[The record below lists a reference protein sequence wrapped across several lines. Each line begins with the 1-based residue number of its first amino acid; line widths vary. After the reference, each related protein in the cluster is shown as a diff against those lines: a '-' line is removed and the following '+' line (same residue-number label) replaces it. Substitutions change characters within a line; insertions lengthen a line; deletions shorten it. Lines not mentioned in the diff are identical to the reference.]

1 MTHNDEVI
9 LALKD
14 DINAKK
20 QALKAFVFKAKTNLV
35 LPLNGTKYNLN
46 VVDKF
51 GLLLL
56 TSQLINVK
64 ETIAKLEVK
73 DEIEIEGYPIEDWI
87 DDLKGKY
94 LVQKNKIELKKFA
107 DMEVRLDKLI
117 SSDLKTNLELEDIK
131 KLLGL

>member
-9 LALKD
+9 LALKE
-14 DINAKK
+14 DIKNKK
-20 QALKAFVFKAKTNLV
+20 DALKEFIFKPKTNLV

-51 GLLLL
+51 SILLL
-56 TSQLINVK
+56 TSQLMNVK
-64 ETIAKLEVK
+64 ETLAKLDIK
-73 DEIEIEGYPIEDWI
+73 DDIEIEGFLIDDWI
-87 DDLKGKY
+87 EDLKGKY
-94 LVQKNKIELKKFA
+94 ILLKNKIELKKFA
-107 DMEVRLDKLI
+107 DIEARLDKLI

>member
-9 LALKD
+9 LALKE
-14 DINAKK
+14 DIKAKK
-20 QALKAFVFKAKTNLV
+20 QALKGFVFKPKTNLV

-64 ETIAKLEVK
+64 ETLSKLDIK
-73 DEIEIEGYPIEDWI
+73 DDIEIEGYPIEDWI

-94 LVQKNKIELKKFA
+94 IVLKNKIELKKFA
-107 DMEVRLDKLI
+107 DIEVRLDKLI

>member
-9 LALKD
+9 LALKE
-14 DINAKK
+14 DINGKK
-20 QALKAFVFKAKTNLV
+20 QALKAFTFKAKTNLV

-64 ETIAKLEVK
+64 ETLAKLEIK
-73 DEIEIEGYPIEDWI
+73 DDIEIEGYPIEDWI

-94 LVQKNKIELKKFA
+94 IVLKNKIELKKFA

>member
-9 LALKD
+9 LALKE
-14 DINAKK
+14 DINGKK

-64 ETIAKLEVK
+64 ETLAKLEIK
-73 DEIEIEGYPIEDWI
+73 DDIEIEGYPIEDWI

-94 LVQKNKIELKKFA
+94 IVLKNKIELKKFA
-107 DMEVRLDKLI
+107 DIEARLDKLI